1 MLYLF
6 SPLMVAFSR
15 NIQPDALAL
24 GLLLFGL
31 ERMDLTRE
39 HGPRSFA
46 WLMVGGAATG
56 IAASMDGSLFP
67 LLALPLFFGG
77 RPRLSQIAAVLL
89 SASLAVCWFIHAA
102 GLGDGSILAAMV
114 GRAESPWG
122 GAAHWFSP
130 AVVSGLAGTLVVS
143 VLSPLGVFLLS
154 VAGYRGALAPA
165 LRPFVCGAGLVLLS
179 ALLFTPVYAL
189 RSFEFLPLVPFAS
202 VLVGGGLFALLTRSP
217 GGMRTGLLAL
227 ALLLAVPSVWLG
239 QDYVARATE
248 RDDRVELL
256 GHIVSALVLA
266 GSPVIVSD
274 RHPQSLLYTMDR
286 RGWSRGDLSLV
297 EIGQL
302 EQAGARFLLITD
314 SSPVWANRPFR
325 NQLVET
331 RLVVARSDGFVL
343 LGLRGPGGE
352 PGVAG
357 VPGLTQ

>member
-1 MLYLF
+1 MLP
-6 SPLMVAFSR
+6 PLR
-15 NIQPDALAL
+15 RPALA
-24 GLLLFGL
+24 
-31 ERMDLTRE
+31 
-39 HGPRSFA
+39 
-46 WLMVGGAATG
+46 
-56 IAASMDGSLFP
+56 
-67 LLALPLFFGG
+67 
-77 RPRLSQIAAVLL
+77 
-89 SASLAVCWFIHAA
+89 
-102 GLGDGSILAAMV
+102 
-114 GRAESPWG
+114 
-122 GAAHWFSP
+122 
-130 AVVSGLAGTLVVS
+130 
-143 VLSPLGVFLLS
+143 
-154 VAGYRGALAPA
+154 
-165 LRPFVCGAGLVLLS
+165 
-179 ALLFTPVYAL
+179 
-189 RSFEFLPLVPFAS
+189 
-202 VLVGGGLFALLTRSP
+202 
-217 GGMRTGLLAL
+217 AL

-239 QDYVARATE
+239 QDYIARATE
-248 RDDRVELL
+248 RDHRVELL